1 MVNKNNSGNNMGNN
15 MGNSIGN
22 NMGNNHNNTSNNSGE
37 ADFYELI
44 DRLEISVD
52 QAKSFLFGD
61 SCIVDREELLILIS
75 MIRENLPNEIKQAKW
90 LLDQNRQLIAEARK
104 EAESIMREAETR
116 MTAMIDEH
124 EITRKAKQQSAQLI
138 ENANTSSLQIR
149 KKSLDYAKK
158 KLCDLE
164 EQLTEMLVTIQK
176 NKKELN

>member
-1 MVNKNNSGNNMGNN
+1 MNNKNNNVNAA
-15 MGNSIGN
+15 NSS
-22 NMGNNHNNTSNNSGE
+22 NTPQNNSE

-52 QAKSFLFGD
+52 QARAFLFTD
-61 SCIVDREELLILIS
+61 NCIVDREELLILIS

-116 MTAMIDEH
+116 MTTMIDEH
-124 EITRKAKQQSAQLI
+124 EITQKAKLQAGQTI
-138 ENANTSSLQIR
+138 DNANMSATQIR
-149 KKSLDYAKK
+149 KKSMDYAKK
-158 KLCDLE
+158 KLSDLE

-176 NKKELN
+176 HKKELN

>member
-1 MVNKNNSGNNMGNN
+1 MSRPKGEGYMNNRTSGNNSANSSAIS
-15 MGNSIGN
+15 GNS
-22 NMGNNHNNTSNNSGE
+22 E

-52 QAKSFLFGD
+52 QARSLPFSD
-61 SCIVDREELLILIS
+61 NCIVDREEMLILIS

-116 MTAMIDEH
+116 MTTMIDEH
-124 EITRKAKQQSAQLI
+124 EITQKARIAAGQTI
-138 ENANTSSLQIR
+138 ENANMSASQIR
-149 KKSLDYAKK
+149 KKSMDYAKK
-158 KLCDLE
+158 KLGDLE

-176 NKKELN
+176 HKKELN

>member
-1 MVNKNNSGNNMGNN
+1 MVNKNNNIN
-15 MGNSIGN
+15 
-22 NMGNNHNNTSNNSGE
+22 NNTNANAPAE

-44 DRLEISVD
+44 DRLETSVD
-52 QAKSFLFGD
+52 QARAFPFTD
-61 SCIVDREELLILIS
+61 NCIVDREELLILIS

-124 EITRKAKQQSAQLI
+124 EITRKAKLLAGQTVD
-138 ENANTSSLQIR
+138 NANTSATQIR
-149 KKSLDYAKK
+149 KKSMDYAKK
-158 KLCDLE
+158 KLGDLE

-176 NKKELN
+176 HKKELN